1 MMMKKSQQP
10 RRICTKV
17 VLAARG
23 LLITLHDH
31 ASASSSGNSPFFALI
46 CRTLRPANPC
56 PPERQIDRLLA
67 LYTGTGRDDAVNFN
81 RVLDK

>member
-23 LLITLHDH
+23 LLITCMTTQALPQ
-31 ASASSSGNSPFFALI
+31 AATPLFALI